1 MNPNHMKDMKTLLYL
16 LRRHMVASLLNFMGI
31 VLAVAGG
38 YIMLTQVIYSAQYN
52 HGIPDYRRV
61 CRVDVCGMF
70 GEGKWCPSLPRPI
83 CEYLA
88 ELPQVEKVAYLRM
101 DGYMMADK
109 DGSVISVPCYAENGH
124 TLEVFGAQRV
134 DGTLT
139 FEPSDTGIVI
149 PASLAMK
156 YYGREDVAGQEMAFS
171 GGQRRTVTVKGVYR
185 DFPDNCILKNAVYRG
200 MGTENQY
207 EVGNWNY
214 YCFIRLGE
222 NVAVESISTL
232 LDDCL
237 LRFYEFWASAGGR
250 EFSDEDRDE
259 ASKFHAEAI
268 PLNETYFSGHDPE
281 MDKGN
286 RKALYM
292 LEFTL
297 VLLFIVCVLN
307 YANFSMAQAPMRV
320 RSVILRKVMGEKL
333 WRLRV
338 QLLAEGVAVSLAAAL
353 LAFFLVHLFSKVGS
367 VVPLFKGSIQLA
379 DNLLLVAVLMGVA
392 VVVGILSTAYSTRYV
407 TSFAPVAAMRGRVG
421 LSPQGRTLRGWLVGL
436 QLCAALVMVSFI
448 GIIYSQS
455 HYIYHS
461 AYGYDK
467 DSLLVAELADM
478 VPVEKHASL
487 RMELEKLPGVASVTY
502 SMNFLGEGDLCMGWG
517 RGPRDQKC
525 NFTAIPV
532 DWKFLRTWGIEV
544 VEGRDFR
551 EQDGDVYIVNEAM
564 IQTYPW
570 VKVDQLLVSGDLPV
584 VGVCKNVRIFSTRM
598 DNSNSPMAFVVFGPR
613 YAGWTACKK
622 MSVRVAPGVDMRQT
636 RRQVEEVVAR
646 FSEGPVPDVHFFDKC
661 LETAYEEEN
670 GFIRQIQL
678 CSLLCILIT
687 LIGVFCLTMFETEYR
702 RREVAIRKVMGSTV
716 GEVLV
721 LFMGRYA
728 WPLVVSML
736 IAAPVA
742 YRMGSLWLEGFAE
755 HTPIYWWL
763 FPLAF
768 IAVSSVVLLTVA
780 AQCWRVATTNPM
792 DSIRVE

>member
-1 MNPNHMKDMKTLLYL
+1 
-16 LRRHMVASLLNFMGI
+16 
-31 VLAVAGG
+31 
-38 YIMLTQVIYSAQYN
+38 
-52 HGIPDYRRV
+52 
-61 CRVDVCGMF
+61 
-70 GEGKWCPSLPRPI
+70 
-83 CEYLA
+83 
-88 ELPQVEKVAYLRM
+88 
-101 DGYMMADK
+101 
-109 DGSVISVPCYAENGH
+109 
-124 TLEVFGAQRV
+124 
-134 DGTLT
+134 
-139 FEPSDTGIVI
+139 
-149 PASLAMK
+149 
-156 YYGREDVAGQEMAFS
+156 
-171 GGQRRTVTVKGVYR
+171 
-185 DFPDNCILKNAVYRG
+185 
-200 MGTENQY
+200 
-207 EVGNWNY
+207 
-214 YCFIRLGE
+214 
-222 NVAVESISTL
+222 
-232 LDDCL
+232 
-237 LRFYEFWASAGGR
+237 
-250 EFSDEDRDE
+250 
-259 ASKFHAEAI
+259 
-268 PLNETYFSGHDPE
+268 

-517 RGPRDQKC
+517 RGPQDQKC

-646 FSEGPVPDVHFFDKC
+646 FSEGPVPDVHFFDK
-661 LETAYEEEN
+661 
-670 GFIRQIQL
+670 
-678 CSLLCILIT
+678 
-687 LIGVFCLTMFETEYR
+687 
-702 RREVAIRKVMGSTV
+702 
-716 GEVLV
+716 
-721 LFMGRYA
+721 
-728 WPLVVSML
+728 
-736 IAAPVA
+736 
-742 YRMGSLWLEGFAE
+742 
-755 HTPIYWWL
+755 
-763 FPLAF
+763 
-768 IAVSSVVLLTVA
+768 
-780 AQCWRVATTNPM
+780 
-792 DSIRVE
+792 

>member
-109 DGSVISVPCYAENGH
+109 DGSVISVLCYAENGH

-320 RSVILRKVMGEKL
+320 RSVILRKVMGESL
-333 WRLRV
+333 WRLRFN
-338 QLLAEGVAVSLAAAL
+338 LLAEGVVVSLAAAL
-353 LAFFLVHLFSKVGS
+353 LAFFLVHLFSRSGPAAS
-367 VVPLFKGSIQLA
+367 LFRGSILLA
-379 DNLLLVAVLMGVA
+379 DNLPIVTVLLGVA
-392 VVVGILSTAYSTRYV
+392 VVVGILSTAYSTRFV
-407 TSFAPVAAMRGRVG
+407 TSFAPIAAMKGNVG
-421 LSPQGRTLRGWLVGL
+421 LSPQGRRLRGWLVGL
-436 QLCAALVMVSFI
+436 QLWAALVMAIFI

-461 AYGYDK
+461 SYGYDK
-467 DSLLVAELADM
+467 DSLLVADLGHM
-478 VPVEKHASL
+478 VPEEKRPSL

-502 SMNFLGEGDLCMGWG
+502 SQRFLGEGDLCMAWG
-517 RGPRDQKC
+517 RGNGEEMYYFK
-525 NFTAIPV
+525 AIPV

-564 IQTYPW
+564 LQAYP
-570 VKVDQLLVSGDLPV
+570 KIRVDQPLFPGDLPV
-584 VGVCKNVRIFSTRM
+584 VGICKNVRLLSTRQ
-598 DNSNSPMAFVVFGPR
+598 DNNHTPLAFVVFGPR
-613 YAGWTACKK
+613 YVGWNACKK
-622 MSVRVAPGVDMRQT
+622 MSVRLAPGVDMRQT

-646 FSEGPVPDVHFFDKC
+646 FSTGSPDVHFFDKC

-670 GFIRQIQL
+670 NFIRQIQL

-702 RREVAIRKVMGSTV
+702 RREIAIRKVMGSTV
-716 GEVLV
+716 GEVLA
-721 LFMGRYA
+721 LFTGRYA

-742 YRMGSLWLEGFAE
+742 YRMGALWLEGFAE
-755 HTPIYWWL
+755 HTPIHWWL
-763 FPLAF
+763 FPVAL
-768 IAVSSVVLLTVA
+768 IVVSSVVFVTVA
-780 AQCWRVATTNPM
+780 AQCWRVATMNPM
-792 DSIRVE
+792 ESIRTE